1 MLRLLEISEDFKLQI
16 NKEWLLMV
24 PEFALLVARDRGS
37 AGDSQGRQKKKA
49 TRELSFVYLMED
61 FLSPYRELNE
71 YEKRVAVLKT
81 LRMKETDIDMAVEDA
96 QMAYREMLYN
106 NAPSLRTLQI
116 VRNSREKLEDY
127 FQEIDLNVT
136 NARGDLIYN
145 TTTYMNNIKQLPVME
160 DAIKEYEK
168 MVYADLLNETGIR
181 GKASKGFNEGKS
193 RDLRET
199 GVEVDTSPQF
209 TSMLQPKQK
218 HQETPEE
225 EEQ

>member
-1 MLRLLEISEDFKLQI
+1 MLRLLEISEDYKLQI
-16 NKEWLLMV
+16 NKEWILMV
-24 PEFALLVARDRGS
+24 PEFALLVSRDRGS
-37 AGDSQGRQKKKA
+37 VGDSQGRQKKRAIK
-49 TRELSFVYLMED
+49 ELSFVYLMED
-61 FLSPYRELNE
+61 FLSPYRELPE
-71 YEKRVAVLKT
+71 YEKRIAVLKT
-81 LRMKETDIDMAVEDA
+81 LQLKETDIDQAIEDA
-96 QMAYREMLYN
+96 QMAYREILYA

-116 VRNSREKLEDY
+116 VRASREKLEDY

-181 GKASKGFNEGKS
+181 GKAQKGYNEGKT
-193 RDLRET
+193 RTLTEGAAPIDK
-199 GVEVDTSPQF
+199 SPQF
-209 TSMLQPKQK
+209 TAMLQPKQK

-225 EEQ
+225 